1 MAHEL
6 ARATRA
12 HKRECHDP
20 RLPFLHRLFARSALR
35 TTRWSH
41 VDPVL
46 ACARAK
52 ARRPL
57 HAPTDA
63 ILLREKKID
72 RDRALKKPLEHDA
85 RRYTR
90 LGVAGRQLPLRAS
103 RCSLFTV
110 RCSEHRAR
118 AHTHTRVSA
127 WPAASCRLAAR
138 CSHCS
143 LFTVHCSEHQAHIH
157 TRVRRGRSPA
167 AAPCESLFAV
177 HCLLFA
183 VPNAER
189 THAPS
194 EAGGGSCPVAVGR
207 DAIAHTTRVGCAMRR
222 SCNTTLKGTRLLSQ
236 RAPRRRPVW

>member
-90 LGVAGRQLPLRAS
+90 LGVAGRQLPP
-103 RCSLFTV
+103 RCSLF
-110 RCSEHRAR
+110 
-118 AHTHTRVSA
+118 
-127 WPAASCRLAAR
+127 
-138 CSHCS
+138 S
-143 LFTVHCSEHQAHIH
+143 LFTVHCSLFRTPSTHTHARPAWPVASCRSVRVAVRCSLFAVRCSERRAH
-157 TRVRRGRSPA
+157 TRTFGGRWRKLPGGCREGRNCTHHTSRLRHASLLQHYTQRDSSSLTASPA
-167 AAPCESLFAV
+167 AAPCMVGGPCHAKSLSILSP
-177 HCLLFA
+177 H
-183 VPNAER
+183 
-189 THAPS
+189 
-194 EAGGGSCPVAVGR
+194 
-207 DAIAHTTRVGCAMRR
+207 HTTEIP
-222 SCNTTLKGTRLLSQ
+222 NK
-236 RAPRRRPVW
+236 